1 MGLSQQ
7 GENLQMVIKE
17 WVNKLGTDRVDTKIL
32 M

>member
-17 WVNKLGTDRVDTKIL
+17 WVNKLGTDRVATKIL